1 MESTIKEVTGK
12 LFKDGPY
19 EYMIYIKSG
28 DLGVGV
34 INSISIVIENAP
46 DYIGI
51 DILLYVMGHLID
63 AGGEE
68 LKNSQDEFMINKIVM
83 EQYESLGEMIT
94 AMGLSTEFG
103 LQSFTNLNNTILTHK
118 DKKIDLKNINQK
130 ISTRTA
136 KLTKAMDY
144 MINTFTSPIEGISMK
159 LSYEISGKPIRF
171 KNEITPALN
180 IDVMIGTNKG
190 VTDYNQKNV
199 IIDAFKDQLLEVSP
213 IQIHSYDKVNVNIT
227 LKPDVVNGLTQIKA

>member
-34 INSISIVIENAP
+34 INSISIVIENIP
-46 DYIGI
+46 DYVGI
-51 DILLYVMGHLID
+51 DVLLYAMSHVID

-118 DKKIDLKNINQK
+118 DKKIDLKNINEK
-130 ISTRTA
+130 VSTRTN
-136 KLTKAMDY
+136 KLTKAMEY
-144 MINTFTSPIEGISMK
+144 IANTFTSPIDGVETKISYK
-159 LSYEISGKPIRF
+159 ISGKPGRSYNTI
-171 KNEITPALN
+171 IPALRL
-180 IDVMIGTNKG
+180 DVKINTDKG
-190 VTDYNQKNV
+190 VSINQKDE
-199 IIDAFKDQLLEVSP
+199 ISKAFKDQLQEISP
-213 IQIHSYDKVNVNIT
+213 IQIHSYDILVIVVDFKPNI
-227 LKPDVVNGLTQIKA
+227 VNGLIQLKA